1 VPVATLNPVAQA
13 ELAKQ
18 YRNTLA
24 RFYSYLVAVEQIV
37 IEDFP
42 DRDAPPSMVT
52 RYHVD
57 ALAGL
62 TSQLSAIVEG
72 YLPK

>member
-1 VPVATLNPVAQA
+1 VAVATLNPVAQA

-18 YRNTLA
+18 YRNTLS
-24 RFYSYLVAVEQIV
+24 RFYGFLTAVEQIV

-42 DRDAPPSMVT
+42 DRDAPAIEVT

-62 TSQLSAIVEG
+62 TQSLSALVEG
-72 YLPK
+72 YSR